1 MTLLNGFGSNITGK
15 LDWFSIRFYSSCA
28 IGLGTGVT
36 TLVLMGYWRFQGKAW
51 SWQPGHVMLLAVG
64 WDELV
69 TTLAVAV
76 DVFTID
82 PTYGYDSSRQRIYEI
97 EGLVQHIGVVLFLVL
112 CLYLI
117 RFSRRWQIVLA
128 LVVSLN
134 LLVLAAL
141 NPFQLPLGRVISIA
155 SFQYAISTA
164 RIVVIGAVFSLAV
177 WEAVRREC
185 RDWLHWIGAFVLLL
199 HYTKWM
205 SLLPGL

>member
-1 MTLLNGFGSNITGK
+1 MTFLNGFGSNITGK

-64 WDELV
+64 WGELV

-76 DVFTID
+76 DVITHD
-82 PTYGYDSSRQRIYEI
+82 PSVGYDPSRQRIYEI

-205 SLLPGL
+205 SSLPGL